1 MYGPKRLYILNF
13 ILKLGVCFL
22 CFSFPVIFAPWRAQ
36 SQSHSHSTSD
46 VKEGHKKKLCI
57 QIREKTSIIAKFIR
71 MVQNTENFCQTAEA
85 LAQLQELD
93 QYLTPA
99 DEFSKRHLSEE
110 KNT

>member
-1 MYGPKRLYILNF
+1 
-13 ILKLGVCFL
+13 
-22 CFSFPVIFAPWRAQ
+22 VIFAPWRAQ
-36 SQSHSHSTSD
+36 SQSQSHSTSD

-57 QIREKTSIIAKFIR
+57 QIREKTSNIAKFIR
-71 MVQNTENFCQTAEA
+71 MVQDFCQTAEA

-99 DEFSKRHLSEE
+99 DELSKRHLSEE